1 MKILLLFIHA
11 FSSWHH
17 VRAPSVAPELPKV
30 GLLVT
35 KLPLEVLKRMVMG
48 TIKETKEDK
57 ANSGTK
63 DIWLEEDGTS
73 LPARPNPIVRVS
85 IVQNRNVIFLSPLT
99 HIP

>member
-1 MKILLLFIHA
+1 
-11 FSSWHH
+11 
-17 VRAPSVAPELPKV
+17 
-30 GLLVT
+30 
-35 KLPLEVLKRMVMG
+35 MVMG

-85 IVQNRNVIFLSPLT
+85 IVQNLKIEM
-99 HIP
+99 